1 VIRLRILH
9 CLRAPVGG
17 LFRHVR
23 DLAVA
28 QSQRGHLVG
37 VLCDAQ
43 ASDPLTASRLDAL
56 VPHLALGLERIAMPR
71 DIGLD
76 DAAAVAATRRLAA
89 AMRIDILHGHGAK
102 GGAYGRLAGSMLKR
116 RGLPVAS
123 IYTPHGGSLHYA
135 PNSLKG
141 RVFMGLEQRLGRV
154 TDGLLFES
162 AYAARVYAAHVGTPD
177 CLTRIVHNGIG
188 GDEIRTVEHSAGAAD
203 FLFIGELR
211 QLKGVDVLI
220 EAVAA
225 IQAMGRAVTAI
236 IVGAGPDEGA
246 FRALSRERGVET
258 SVRFAGA
265 MPAGDAFRLGR
276 VLVMPSRAESLPYVA
291 IEAGGAGLPLVATDV
306 GGVGEI
312 VEGTGTRLVAPGDAA
327 ALAERMLECLDRPE
341 ESLRIALA
349 LQARIAARFS
359 VGVMADGVLD
369 AYAVA
374 RGTLSQPF
382 TVPAR
387 GAGHAA

>member
-1 VIRLRILH
+1 
-9 CLRAPVGG
+9 
-17 LFRHVR
+17 
-23 DLAVA
+23 
-28 QSQRGHLVG
+28 
-37 VLCDAQ
+37 
-43 ASDPLTASRLDAL
+43 
-56 VPHLALGLERIAMPR
+56 MPR
-71 DIGLD
+71 DIGID

-89 AMRIDILHGHGAK
+89 AMRIDVLHGHGAK
-102 GGAYGRLAGSMLKR
+102 GGAYGRLAGSLLKR

-141 RVFMGLEQRLGRV
+141 RVFMALERRLGRV

-177 CLTRIVHNGIG
+177 CLSRIVHNGIG
-188 GDEIRTVEHSAGAAD
+188 EHEIRAVEPASDAAD

-211 QLKGVDVLI
+211 LLKGVDVLI

-225 IQAMGRAVTAI
+225 IQASGRPVTAV
-236 IVGAGPDEGA
+236 IVGAGPDEGV
-246 FRALSRERGVET
+246 FRALVRDRGVQT

-265 MPAGDAFRLGR
+265 MPASDAFRLGR

-291 IEAGGAGLPLVATDV
+291 IEAAGAGLPLVATNV

-327 ALAERMLECLDRPE
+327 ALAERMVECLERPE
-341 ESLRIALA
+341 ESRRIALA
-349 LQARIAARFS
+349 LQARIGAHFS
-359 VGVMADGVLD
+359 VGAMADGVLD
-369 AYAVA
+369 AYAEA
-374 RGTLSQPF
+374 RGAFSQPLAI
-382 TVPAR
+382 PAR
-387 GAGHAA
+387 GVGHAA